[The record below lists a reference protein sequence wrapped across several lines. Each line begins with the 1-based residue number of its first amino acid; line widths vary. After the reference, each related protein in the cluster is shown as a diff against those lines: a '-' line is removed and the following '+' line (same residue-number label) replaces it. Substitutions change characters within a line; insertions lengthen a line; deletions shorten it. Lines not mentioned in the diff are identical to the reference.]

1 MRPAHTGFNQEDSV
15 IMSQDA
21 LERGLF
27 RSTIFKSYKDEEKGI
42 GSDIERF
49 GLVPVSALGFRKA
62 DYSKVEADGLPV
74 LGKEMQSGDVII
86 GKRMQTTQLGN
97 DRRKL
102 NIAVDHSTILSTSEN
117 LRVRKVYIT
126 TNKDGARLVRVQLHA
141 PRVPEIGD
149 KFSSHHG
156 QKGVIGIILRTVDMP
171 FTVDGISPDLII
183 NPHALPG
190 RMTVGQLIESL
201 LGKLCCLEGR
211 IGNGTPFND
220 LHPSAIGLELKKY
233 GFESRGAE
241 VMFNGWTGEP
251 LEGEVCIG
259 AVHYQRLRHCVVD
272 KVHARSRGPVQLIT
286 RQPVEGRSR
295 GGGLRVGEMER
306 DCMLAHGAS
315 AVILDR
321 LFKQSDAF
329 ECFVCRRCG
338 LIGEHIDEDVHVSVQ
353 SRIFCRGC
361 RLEGTENLARVCLP
375 YSMKLLAQEVAGL
388 NIALRFRI
396 ED

>member
-1 MRPAHTGFNQEDSV
+1 MGWGARALRPAHTGFNQEDSV

-42 GSDIERF
+42 GSDVERF
-49 GLVPVSALGFRKA
+49 GLVPNSALGFRKA

-102 NIAVDHSTILSTSEN
+102 NIVVDHSTILSTSEN

-156 QKGVIGIILRTVDMP
+156 QKGVIGIILRGVDMP
-171 FTVDGISPDLII
+171 FTIDGISPDLII

-211 IGNGTPFND
+211 IGNGTPFNE
-220 LHPSAIGLELKKY
+220 LHPSAMVAIHALSST
-233 GFESRGAE
+233 SRASSH
-241 VMFNGWTGEP
+241 P
-251 LEGEVCIG
+251 
-259 AVHYQRLRHCVVD
+259 R
-272 KVHARSRGPVQLIT
+272 RSSWGT
-286 RQPVEGRSR
+286 RANRTR
-295 GGGLRVGEMER
+295 
-306 DCMLAHGAS
+306 
-315 AVILDR
+315 
-321 LFKQSDAF
+321 
-329 ECFVCRRCG
+329 
-338 LIGEHIDEDVHVSVQ
+338 
-353 SRIFCRGC
+353 
-361 RLEGTENLARVCLP
+361 
-375 YSMKLLAQEVAGL
+375 
-388 NIALRFRI
+388 
-396 ED
+396 